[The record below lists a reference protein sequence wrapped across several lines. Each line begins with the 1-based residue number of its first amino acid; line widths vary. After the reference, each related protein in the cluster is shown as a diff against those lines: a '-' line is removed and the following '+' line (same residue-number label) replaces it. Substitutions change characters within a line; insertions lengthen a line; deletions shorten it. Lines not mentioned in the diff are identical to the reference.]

1 MKKLILFL
9 IICTTLFACKK
20 HQDPLPNVTNGMVT
34 TPTDTTDTTDYLRPR
49 RSTFKYIGSDNLLI
63 SDYKYYSNGLLR
75 KITQYDSLQK
85 SAGDSIIFTY
95 TDGWLTKKISY
106 TNSYQEVT
114 TELFTYDRVAY
125 GLISLVTSYT
135 KINAHETKKY
145 IYYYSNYT
153 VYNILGINDL
163 SNKLIDSISIV
174 NNTAITFLG
183 KGEINPNNP
192 NPYDPALCGYREK
205 KEAHYFITNNE
216 IFPDYGLITY
226 DPSDLTQM
234 HPIYNFGLYQLNNTN
249 YSNIHNPFQKEL
261 ADYLMPDAV
270 NNYPEAGFFNKPLR
284 PALDPNLRFNYL
296 VSSNDL
302 RYRVYTKLNS
312 YVLLSFESHYIQ
324 KNTGRGSLTPEGS
337 KTTLYFNNTLN

>member
-1 MKKLILFL
+1 
-9 IICTTLFACKK
+9 
-20 HQDPLPNVTNGMVT
+20 
-34 TPTDTTDTTDYLRPR
+34 
-49 RSTFKYIGSDNLLI
+49 
-63 SDYKYYSNGLLR
+63 
-75 KITQYDSLQK
+75 
-85 SAGDSIIFTY
+85 
-95 TDGWLTKKISY
+95 
-106 TNSYQEVT
+106 
-114 TELFTYDRVAY
+114 
-125 GLISLVTSYT
+125 
-135 KINAHETKKY
+135 
-145 IYYYSNYT
+145 
-153 VYNILGINDL
+153 
-163 SNKLIDSISIV
+163 
-174 NNTAITFLG
+174 
-183 KGEINPNNP
+183 
-192 NPYDPALCGYREK
+192 
-205 KEAHYFITNNE
+205 
-216 IFPDYGLITY
+216 
-226 DPSDLTQM
+226 M